1 MRDAAVSA
9 AVRATSLGVS
19 VATLYYKRKL
29 PGRDEA
35 LHRDIEK
42 ALRQYPSYG
51 HKRLAIYLGVNKKRV
66 RRVMQLF
73 GMHPYR
79 RRGRKYRRVQPQSEH
94 YPNLLQ
100 LVSPLYEGC
109 IWAADFTH
117 LAYKG
122 SDVSVA
128 TVIDLFSRRVV
139 GAAVST
145 RHGAPLI
152 ISAFAN
158 ALLTNGRP
166 VIFHSDNGVEYHAKA
181 FRSMLTTLGVSI
193 SRSKKGC
200 PWENGYQES
209 FYNQFKVDLGDP
221 NRFVSMGELV
231 TEIYMTIYRYNTVRI
246 HSALRM
252 PPQRFA
258 QLHRA
263 ATMNAPRLPL

>member
-9 AVRATSLGVS
+9 ALRATSLGVS
-19 VATLYYKRKL
+19 VATLYYKRKM
-29 PGRDEA
+29 PERDET
-35 LHRDIEK
+35 LRRDIERV
-42 ALRQYPSYG
+42 LREYPSYG
-51 HKRLAIYLGVNKKRV
+51 HKRLAIHLGVNRKRV
-66 RRVMQLF
+66 RRVMRLF

-79 RRGRKYRRVQPQSEH
+79 RRGRRYRRVKPQQEH

-100 LVSPLYEGC
+100 LITPTYEGC
-109 IWAADFTH
+109 VWAADFTH

-122 SDVSVA
+122 SDVSLA

-152 ISAFAN
+152 ISTFAN

-181 FRSMLTTLGVSI
+181 FRSMLSNLGVLI

-221 NRFVSMGELV
+221 NRFASMGELIV
-231 TEIYMTIYRYNTVRI
+231 AIYETIYCYNNQRI
-246 HSALRM
+246 HSSLRM
-252 PPQRFA
+252 PPQKFA
-258 QLHRA
+258 QLHRT
-263 ATMNAPRLPL
+263 ATMSAPRLPL